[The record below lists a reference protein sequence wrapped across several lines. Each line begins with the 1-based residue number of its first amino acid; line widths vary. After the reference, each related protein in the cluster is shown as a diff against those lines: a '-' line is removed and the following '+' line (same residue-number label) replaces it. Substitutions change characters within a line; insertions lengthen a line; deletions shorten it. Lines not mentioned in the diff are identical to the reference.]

1 MEYKMNQEFIL
12 NMTTIGGGFLIGMLT
27 GYFLRKVL
35 RLVMFAL
42 GGVFSLAM
50 YLQYQGLI
58 TINLDK
64 IQNYI
69 DKIASTYLTQSPLS
83 QAEDQFNIVP
93 LSICNM
99 AIPFTGS
106 MAVSIT
112 TGFLRG

>member
-1 MEYKMNQEFIL
+1 MLLDVPYISIGYVCDFGCICSMEYKMNQEFIL

-69 DKIASTYLTQSPLS
+69 DKIASTVL
-83 QAEDQFNIVP
+83 N
-93 LSICNM
+93 SI
-99 AIPFTGS
+99 
-106 MAVSIT
+106 SIIS
-112 TGFLRG
+112 RRPIQYCSIKHM